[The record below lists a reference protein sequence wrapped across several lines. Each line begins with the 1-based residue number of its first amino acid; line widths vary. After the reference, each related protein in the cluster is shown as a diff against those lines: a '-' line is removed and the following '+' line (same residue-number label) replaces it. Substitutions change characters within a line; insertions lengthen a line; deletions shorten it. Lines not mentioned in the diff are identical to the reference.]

1 MARKKGSSRLT
12 YSSRGTATNK
22 FGVKFTASEI
32 KKFRNEVQR
41 VNKRSKTY
49 LRQMERIRQSSP
61 NTIDSRIP
69 VEPLFA
75 KKSTSLQRFR
85 NKNEFREYMARMRK
99 QGSDRY
105 KNWRYEIEKS
115 NFKRAIESV
124 FSPEDARKL
133 ISKVN
138 KISAEKLHNAFVKKD
153 IEHTGYV
160 YYDPERSKFNRLNNQ
175 LGRLLTA

>member
-1 MARKKGSSRLT
+1 MARRKGSTRLT

-49 LRQMERIRQSSP
+49 LQQMEKIRKSSP

-69 VEPLFA
+69 VEPLFE

-85 NKNEFREYMARMRK
+85 NKNEFREYMSRMKK
-99 QGSDRY
+99 QGSDKY
-105 KNWRYEIEKS
+105 TKWRYEIEKS
-115 NFKRAIESV
+115 NYKRAIENT
-124 FSPEDARKL
+124 FSREDARKL
-133 ISKVN
+133 NSKVN
-138 KISAEKLHNAFVKKD
+138 KISAEKLHKAFVSREL
-153 IEHTGYV
+153 EHTGFI
-160 YYDPERSKFNRLNNQ
+160 YYDPERSKYNQVNNQ
-175 LGRLLTA
+175 LDKLL

>member
-1 MARKKGSSRLT
+1 MARRKGSTRLT

-49 LRQMERIRQSSP
+49 LQQMERIRQSSP

-69 VEPLFA
+69 VEPLFE

-85 NKNEFREYMARMRK
+85 NKNEFREYMSRMQK
-99 QGSDRY
+99 QGSARY

-115 NFKRAIESV
+115 NFKRAIDNT
-124 FSPEDARKL
+124 FSREDARKL
-133 ISKVN
+133 NSKVN
-138 KISAEKLHNAFVKKD
+138 KISAEKLHNAFVSREL
-153 IEHTGYV
+153 EHTGYI
-160 YYDPERSKFNRLNNQ
+160 YYDPERSKYNQISNQ
-175 LGRLLTA
+175 LEKLLV

>member
-41 VNKRSKTY
+41 VNKRAKTY
-49 LRQMERIRQSSP
+49 LHQMERIRQSSP

-69 VEPLFA
+69 VEPLFE
-75 KKSTSLQRFR
+75 KKSSSLQQFR
-85 NKNEFREYMARMRK
+85 NRNEFREYMSRMRK
-99 QGSDRY
+99 QGSARY

-115 NFKRAIESV
+115 NFKRAINST
-124 FSPEDARKL
+124 FSREDARKL
-133 ISKVN
+133 NSKIN
-138 KISAEKLHNAFVKKD
+138 KIPAEKLHNAFVSRK
-153 IEHTGYV
+153 IEHTGYI
-160 YYDPERSKFNRLNNQ
+160 YYDPERSKFNHLNNQ
-175 LGRLLTA
+175 LGRLMTA

>member
-1 MARKKGSSRLT
+1 MARKKGSTRLT

-49 LRQMERIRQSSP
+49 LKQMERIRQSSP

-69 VEPLFA
+69 VEPLFE

-85 NKNEFREYMARMRK
+85 NKNEFREYMSRMKK
-99 QGSDRY
+99 QGSDTYIKR
-105 KNWRYEIEKS
+105 RYEIEKS
-115 NFKRAIESV
+115 NFKRAIDGT
-124 FSPEDARKL
+124 FSREDARKL
-133 ISKVN
+133 NSKVN
-138 KISAEKLHNAFVKKD
+138 KISADKLHKAF
-153 IEHTGYV
+153 ISRELEHTGYI
-160 YYDPERSKFNRLNNQ
+160 YYDPERSKFNQINNQ
-175 LGRLLTA
+175 LDKLL

>member
-1 MARKKGSSRLT
+1 MARRKGSTRLT
-12 YSSRGTATNK
+12 YSSRGTVTNK

-49 LRQMERIRQSSP
+49 LQQMERIRQSSP

-69 VEPLFA
+69 VEPLFE

-85 NKNEFREYMARMRK
+85 NKNEFREYMSRMRK
-99 QGSDRY
+99 QGSARY

-115 NFKRAIESV
+115 NFKRAIDNT
-124 FSPEDARKL
+124 FSREDARKL
-133 ISKVN
+133 NSKVN
-138 KISAEKLHNAFVKKD
+138 KISAEKLHNAFVSRKL
-153 IEHTGYV
+153 EHTGYI
-160 YYDPERSKFNRLNNQ
+160 YYDPERSKYNQISNQ
-175 LGRLLTA
+175 LEKLLV

>member
-1 MARKKGSSRLT
+1 MARRKGSTRLT

-41 VNKRSKTY
+41 VNKRLKTY
-49 LRQMERIRQSSP
+49 LQQMERIRKSSP

-69 VEPLFA
+69 VEPLFE

-85 NKNEFREYMARMRK
+85 NKNEFREYMSRMRN
-99 QGSDRY
+99 QGSARY

-115 NFKRAIESV
+115 NFKRAIDST
-124 FSPEDARKL
+124 FSREDARKL
-133 ISKVN
+133 NSKIN
-138 KISAEKLHNAFVKKD
+138 KISAEKLHNAFVSRKL
-153 IEHTGYV
+153 EHTGYI
-160 YYDPERSKFNRLNNQ
+160 YYDPERSKFNQISNQ
-175 LGRLLTA
+175 LNKLL

>member
-1 MARKKGSSRLT
+1 MARKKGSNRLT

-41 VNKRSKTY
+41 VNKRLKTY
-49 LRQMERIRQSSP
+49 LQQMERIRQSSP

-69 VEPLFA
+69 VEPLFE

-85 NKNEFREYMARMRK
+85 NKNEFREYMSRMRK

-105 KNWRYEIEKS
+105 KKCRYEIEKS
-115 NFKRAIESV
+115 NFKRAIENT
-124 FSPEDARKL
+124 FSREDARKL
-133 ISKVN
+133 NSKVN
-138 KISAEKLHNAFVKKD
+138 KISAEKLHNAFVSRKL
-153 IEHTGYV
+153 EHTGYI
-160 YYDPERSKFNRLNNQ
+160 YYDPERSKYNQINNQ
-175 LGRLLTA
+175 LEKLFV

>member
-1 MARKKGSSRLT
+1 MARKKGSTRLI

-32 KKFRNEVQR
+32 KQFRNEVQR

-49 LRQMERIRQSSP
+49 VQQMERIRQSSP
-61 NTIDSRIP
+61 NTIDTRIP
-69 VEPLFA
+69 VEPLFG

-85 NKNEFREYMARMRK
+85 NKKEFNEYRARMRL

-124 FSPEDARKL
+124 FSREDTREL

-138 KISAEKLHNAFVKKD
+138 KISSEKLHNAFVSREL
-153 IEHTGYV
+153 EHTGYI
-160 YYDPERSKFNRLNNQ
+160 YYDPERSKYNQINNQ
-175 LGRLLTA
+175 LERLLK

>member
-1 MARKKGSSRLT
+1 MARRKGSTRLT

-41 VNKRSKTY
+41 VNKRLKTY
-49 LRQMERIRQSSP
+49 LQQMERIRQSSP

-69 VEPLFA
+69 VEPLFE

-85 NKNEFREYMARMRK
+85 NKNEFREYMSRMRK

-115 NFKRAIESV
+115 NFKRAIGNT
-124 FSPEDARKL
+124 FSREDARKL
-133 ISKVN
+133 NSKIN
-138 KISAEKLHNAFVKKD
+138 KISAEKLHNAFVSRKL
-153 IEHTGYV
+153 EHTGYI
-160 YYDPERSKFNRLNNQ
+160 YYDPERSKYNQINNQ
-175 LGRLLTA
+175 LKKLLV